1 MKRTTSIEKIFRPLS
16 EASVQS
22 ALSNEVQ
29 IADILEWVLEQ
40 VGKAEVWQTSFS
52 ISEEFLRRLYFI
64 TRDGSASAIHLV
76 LDFKATNKTL
86 SLWTF
91 IEQVISTTHLAD
103 NHSKVLLIKS
113 EAGDKVSIIT
123 SQNLTRG
130 NRNESY
136 IITTDEAVFDKFL
149 NEVQDLIKNH
159 AVPLSDILNQKLQ
172 Q

>member
-1 MKRTTSIEKIFRPLS
+1 MKRTTSIEKIFRPLCD
-16 EASVQS
+16 ASVQS

>member
-1 MKRTTSIEKIFRPLS
+1 MKRTTSIEKIFRPLC
-16 EASVQS
+16 ETSVQS